1 MLFVSQRTAR
11 AQQTGSR
18 GNGRLEFK
26 RRERYSDGH
35 RHAYLV
41 VWECDTHNQPKAR
54 EEYSGKKDV
63 GRGTAVQGAGWAG
76 MQKDPWARRAPA
88 QVVKAAGGSKTRTAW
103 CSNCRDL
110 HFPCGDFQ
118 SRPLS
123 KHSGPAGC
131 RSAHLILQPMS
142 EWNSYLRGHA

>member
-1 MLFVSQRTAR
+1 MCHKEQREHSRLEAE
-11 AQQTGSR
+11 ATGDWNSR
-18 GNGRLEFK
+18 GEKGIQRGTNMSTWWSGSVTPTTNQKPERNSLE
-26 RRERYSDGH
+26 R
-35 RHAYLV
+35 
-41 VWECDTHNQPKAR
+41 
-54 EEYSGKKDV
+54 KDV

-110 HFPCGDFQ
+110 HFTCGDFQ

-123 KHSGPAGC
+123 KHAGPAGC
-131 RSAHLILQPMS
+131 RSAHLILHSPVLLEHIS
-142 EWNSYLRGHA
+142 TSSYDQ